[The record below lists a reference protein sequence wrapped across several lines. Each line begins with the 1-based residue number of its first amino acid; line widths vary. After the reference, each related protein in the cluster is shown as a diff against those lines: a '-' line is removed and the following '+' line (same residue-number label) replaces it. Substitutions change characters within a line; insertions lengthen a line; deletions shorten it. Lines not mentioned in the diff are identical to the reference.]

1 MKVQDVEQVVSS
13 GRRSH
18 ACPYYAS
25 RHGVPA
31 AQLVAL
37 PYQVKDIP
45 CTRLPREHGPGSFPL
60 HYKGVPIYVL
70 LKYIF
75 KLILPPHRGF
85 HIVF

>member
-37 PYQVKDIP
+37 PYQVKDIQY
-45 CTRLPREHGPGSFPL
+45 SFA
-60 HYKGVPIYVL
+60 
-70 LKYIF
+70 
-75 KLILPPHRGF
+75 
-85 HIVF
+85 